1 MSLRGTSP
9 ANRRAQ
15 ALARA
20 KRHASPAIDY
30 SVRLARIRAAA
41 SDLEP
46 VSPPLS
52 REPQRVARGPAI
64 DWSLC
69 DTLADYS

>member
-1 MSLRGTSP
+1 MSNRGVSP

-20 KRHASPAIDY
+20 KRHASPSETY

-41 SDLEP
+41 CDLEP
-46 VSPPLS
+46 PPLS
-52 REPQRVARGPAI
+52 RRMASSPENGPAV

>member
-15 ALARA
+15 AIARA
-20 KRHASPAIDY
+20 KRHASPAASY

-41 SDLEP
+41 CDLEP
-46 VSPPLS
+46 ASPPLS
-52 REPQRVARGPAI
+52 REPRRLARGPAI
-64 DWSLC
+64 DWGLC
-69 DTLADYS
+69 DLQADYS